1 MDIVEINPRQAT
13 LFTAIA
19 TWLGNNIREATR
31 EEIQRYTRHV
41 IQQLQHEGRNQITN
55 LQQGL
60 QQVAQEAARHGQAI
74 GRGFVRAAT
83 RDIQAIQRRIQG
95 EQGEIEEW
103 TIDQD
108 MSNAL
113 DEANNE
119 ALSLFN
125 SPEDEQVPD
134 VSDLMPNEDALQPN
148 TSEALRANASTGGG
162 PNPVSKE
169 TPITLAKPSYGL
181 QETHTTILPFNFWF
195 SAVNANY
202 SGDLKMQ
209 FRTNAIDDMVITPL
223 STVAA
228 GGVWSRGV
236 YNVPF
241 NNNGVRGSNPATFPR
256 TQVNGGPTNEA
267 AFWATY
273 WKRIYEYYTVLG
285 CEYKII
291 IRNPQSNTPNRDMLV
306 MTNLDSYSDTAGTT
320 GNITPDATLAE
331 MLAFKNM
338 TTYRVIGE
346 PTSTFNPQVQIIT
359 GVVKPGQ
366 IKRNISNDGDV
377 KTWTKTDGSL
387 PTLKEIFTMRFFNH
401 PLNHGDTNTLGNNA
415 GCNVQVELK
424 YLVQFKDL
432 KEAARYPYTTN
443 AVTITQSLPVHAID
457 N

>member
-1 MDIVEINPRQAT
+1 MDIVPINPRQAT
-13 LFTAIA
+13 IFTAVA
-19 TWLGNNIREATR
+19 GWVANNVREATQR
-31 EEIQRYTRHV
+31 EIQRYTTSIVRAT
-41 IQQLQHEGRNQITN
+41 R
-55 LQQGL
+55 
-60 QQVAQEAARHGQAI
+60 QQVQQRTRAIINAVQEMAIEAGENGQQWIEDAI
-74 GRGFVRAAT
+74 DSLRGT
-83 RDIQAIQRRIQG
+83 
-95 EQGEIEEW
+95 IEEASGQPLELENMN
-103 TIDQD
+103 DQD
-108 MSNAL
+108 LENML

-125 SPEDEQVPD
+125 SPQDEQVPD
-134 VSDLMPNEDALQPN
+134 LSDLMPNENNPTAQPN

-195 SAVNANY
+195 SAVSANY

-223 STVAA
+223 STAAA

-241 NNNGVRGSNPATFPR
+241 NNQPTRGSNPAVFPR

-285 CEYKII
+285 CEYKIT
-291 IRNPQSNTPNRDMLV
+291 IRNPQSNTPAKDLLV

-338 TTYRVIGE
+338 TTYKVTGE
-346 PTSTFNPQVQIIT
+346 PTGADHGKAQIIT
-359 GVVKPGQ
+359 GVIKPGQ

-387 PTLKEIFTMRFFNH
+387 PTLKEIFTMRFFGH
-401 PLNHGDTNTLGNNA
+401 PLNFAETNTIGNLP

-443 AVTITQSLPVHAID
+443 AVSITQSLPVHAID